1 MTSSPVKGAAA
12 GHDSHGAPAESSDVY
27 TKESEWGGGFRLSTC
42 LGGGGAVRVGLELEL
57 ELELELGYGRTMK
70 EIDRYETTQTGL
82 SAPSIATP
90 CVPKDPLETSNQ
102 DHPPSPRLSSALIKP
117 SDQPNLTHR
126 YNPQNPTPEPHD

>member
-57 ELELELGYGRTMK
+57 ELELG
-70 EIDRYETTQTGL
+70 
-82 SAPSIATP
+82 
-90 CVPKDPLETSNQ
+90 
-102 DHPPSPRLSSALIKP
+102 
-117 SDQPNLTHR
+117 
-126 YNPQNPTPEPHD
+126 